1 MLSTES
7 FGGVVNHLAEL
18 IYEGQLDPPH
28 VKPILQEH
36 GLEDIQQVKTG
47 ILDLILAYISLVLED
62 NYVTTKEEENVQ
74 FLKRFFKVKEGDF
87 WHQKYADVEL
97 LLEKQ
102 FEHMYQDNRIDTME
116 ALQKVDLQELFD
128 LSYDQFLEVCNKAA
142 KAALA
147 RGADPT
153 DLDTFMRL

>member
-1 MLSTES
+1 MYDVCGE
-7 FGGVVNHLAEL
+7 
-18 IYEGQLDPPH
+18 P
-28 VKPILQEH
+28 KPIPHL
-36 GLEDIQQVKTG
+36 
-47 ILDLILAYISLVLED
+47 
-62 NYVTTKEEENVQ
+62 
-74 FLKRFFKVKEGDF
+74 
-87 WHQKYADVEL
+87 YADVEL